1 MPERRSVS
9 SKHKKPYPAAAAAK
23 RKEIPRKRIRLNR
36 THTHTHARTKLRNKK
51 KIYRSE
57 LTRRFR
63 VHDRNTAV
71 LASFTAVRLSGKYPA
86 DRPPLQSDAGRRR
99 RPVIYPVHEI
109 RLISSRQTSADVKSL
124 SGRHISLPGPR
135 TFYTFKPFVHGVRA
149 STYSAAMHAAV
160 FVATVG
166 LLVSRRRL
174 SVRSTVR
181 YNVIYINV
189 CMYINLFYTER

>member
-1 MPERRSVS
+1 M
-9 SKHKKPYPAAAAAK
+9 
-23 RKEIPRKRIRLNR
+23 
-36 THTHTHARTKLRNKK
+36 
-51 KIYRSE
+51 
-57 LTRRFR
+57 
-63 VHDRNTAV
+63 HDRNTAV

-86 DRPPLQSDAGRRR
+86 DRPPPLQSDAGRRR

-149 STYSAAMHAAV
+149 STYSAAVHAAV

-181 YNVIYINV
+181 YNYVIY
-189 CMYINLFYTER
+189 MYVYKFILY